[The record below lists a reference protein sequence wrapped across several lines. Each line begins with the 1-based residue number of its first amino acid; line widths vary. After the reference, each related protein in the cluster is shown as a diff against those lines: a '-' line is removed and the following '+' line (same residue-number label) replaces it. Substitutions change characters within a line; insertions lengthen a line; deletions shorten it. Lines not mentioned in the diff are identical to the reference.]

1 MCWEKTTESRKVQGG
16 GISSPR
22 RGQIHVVKAT
32 HRRLKSIF
40 NFKVQEK
47 KIEIKSIK
55 KEIEENLDS
64 QEEKLLTCEILG
76 NRNFQGERERKPMTC

>member
-1 MCWEKTTESRKVQGG
+1 MCWEEKTTESRKVQGG

-22 RGQIHVVKAT
+22 RGQIRAVKAT
-32 HRRLKSIF
+32 YRRLKSIL

-47 KIEIKSIK
+47 KIEIKSVK

-64 QEEKLLTCEILG
+64 QENSGLEKLLGTEIF
-76 NRNFQGERERKPMTC
+76 RGEWERKPMTC